1 VKIYFV
7 KQGDTLSEIGKRFD
21 VTVEELMKANPI
33 ISNPDDLKIGMK
45 LIIPVKK
52 EAKAEVN
59 LNKDKDMDMGKK
71 IPEPCV
77 DVIPSIAQNL
87 NPLQDA
93 HQNPQQY
100 PQQYPQQSLPSYP
113 PQQYP
118 QQSLPPYPQQYLQ
131 QNSQLYTQQ
140 YPQTNSQQH
149 PQQYPQQYQ
158 QQNPQLYP
166 QQPSYTP
173 FASYPIPAVQ
183 ANVQP
188 GLPSQGKPMY
198 PWNSYPSYEQQGI
211 DAPYNTPFNIN
222 PYKQTLPKPPASP
235 STPPAPTSADVQ
247 MDLTQTEWNPYRPKK
262 EQPQS
267 QDQLQEVKLHAIPTT
282 EAEYTSKQTVN
293 KKNKKPRSQSL
304 STKLQQLQKKR
315 AGTKRVSR
323 RTGKS
328 YPWMPD

>member
-1 VKIYFV
+1 
-7 KQGDTLSEIGKRFD
+7 L
-21 VTVEELMKANPI
+21 LKANPI
-33 ISNPDDLKIGMK
+33 ISNPDELKIGMK

-59 LNKDKDMDMGKK
+59 LNMDKDMDMGKQ
-71 IPEPCV
+71 IPKPYV
-77 DVIPSIAQNL
+77 DPPVSHVIPPMAQNL
-87 NPLQDA
+87 HPIQPIIQHPNPTPLPIPQYHPLQDV

-100 PQQYPQQSLPSYP
+100 L
-113 PQQYP
+113 QQYP
-118 QQSLPPYPQQYLQ
+118 QQSLPPYPQQYPQ

-140 YPQTNSQQH
+140 YPQTNPQQN
-149 PQQYPQQYQ
+149 PQQYPQQYP

-166 QQPSYTP
+166 QQPSYPP

-188 GLPSQGKPMY
+188 GMPSQSKPMY

-222 PYKQTLPKPPASP
+222 PYKQTMPKPPTSA
-235 STPPAPTSADVQ
+235 TAPPATTAADVQ
-247 MDLTQTEWNPYRPKK
+247 ADHTQTEWNPYRPKK

-282 EAEYTSKQTVN
+282 EVEYTSKQTVN

-315 AGTKRVSR
+315 VGTKRVSR